1 MIFFGA
7 MIGSFV
13 GTAFFLF
20 LLNYLEK
27 DSTRKQMVRIKVSSR
42 EDMTR
47 LLRYLQKTDTKEKE
61 NERF

>member
-7 MIGSFV
+7 MIGSFA
-13 GTAFFLF
+13 GTAFCLF

-47 LLRYLQKTDTKEKE
+47 LLRYLQKTDNKE
-61 NERF
+61 NEND